1 MLDKVLAIRKSK
13 KKYAK
18 YDADI
23 IWNGE
28 LLKNVSF
35 GDKRCEHYQDRT
47 PLKLYSKLD
56 HGDKERLRLFHA
68 RHKNNNGPSAV
79 LSKKFLW

>member
-1 MLDKVLAIRKSK
+1 MLNHVLEIRKGK
-13 KKYAK
+13 RNAK
-18 YDADI
+18 YEADI

-35 GDKRCEHYQDRT
+35 GNRFYEHYKDRT

-68 RHKNNNGPSAV
+68 RNRNNNGPSAT
-79 LSKKFLW
+79 LSKKYLW

>member
-1 MLDKVLAIRKSK
+1 MLDKVLSIRKGK
-13 KKYAK
+13 GNAK
-18 YDADI
+18 YEADI

-28 LLKNVSF
+28 LMENVQF
-35 GDKRCEHYQDRT
+35 GNRFYEQYKDRT

-68 RHKNNNGPSAV
+68 RHRNNNGPSAM
-79 LSKKFLW
+79 LSKKYLW